1 MAGAEA
7 AALGWIHGT
16 LVNLHPRRVGVSFCN
31 PPLTGSGF
39 WRKEKLARLPHPLG
53 HPPGPLVMTIL
64 FCMLLDPVLLLT
76 QGRHD
81 PPAVEGVPG
90 LQMKFDPRTMELSWD
105 CAENTT
111 SLECVMIHEE
121 KGEIRRQLKNKECH
135 CKFLDYSL
143 HGGVTFMVKVN
154 TTQGLITEK
163 LVYTNPG
170 GEDTAAQNFS
180 CFIYNVSFMNCT
192 WARGPAAPEDVQYFL
207 YIQNSKKKVVQEC
220 PQYIEA
226 SGTHVGCYVNDLSW
240 LSFYNYFLV
249 NGTSRHIGIQFFDSI
264 LSTKKIEVYSAPRNV
279 SVNCNASHCLVA
291 WGRPR
296 TRQALSARDF
306 KYQLHI
312 EKQNKEHTGNQLIDV
327 SGDLENKY
335 NFPCPEPR
343 AKHTVKIRTSD
354 ARAERWGP
362 WSQPLEFGST
372 KPAASFVHV
381 YVLVVLGTL
390 VCALILSCV
399 LKRKQMTTSQMATNS
414 RN

>member
-1 MAGAEA
+1 MWSPYPRDSADTGASSSSR
-7 AALGWIHGT
+7 
-16 LVNLHPRRVGVSFCN
+16 P
-31 PPLTGSGF
+31 
-39 WRKEKLARLPHPLG
+39 
-53 HPPGPLVMTIL
+53 PPGTPG
-64 FCMLLDPVLLLT
+64 DDHPVLHAAGPRVT
-76 QGRHD
+76 PDSGAPRSPSRGRGPRPTDEVRPQDDGTELGLRRKHY
-81 PPAVEGVPG
+81 VPR
-90 LQMKFDPRTMELSWD
+90 MRDDPR
-105 CAENTT
+105 
-111 SLECVMIHEE
+111 
-121 KGEIRRQLKNKECH
+121 GERRDQ
-135 CKFLDYSL
+135 
-143 HGGVTFMVKVN
+143 TA
-154 TTQGLITEK
+154 
-163 LVYTNPG
+163 G

-399 LKRKQMTTSQMATNS
+399 LKRDTY
-414 RN
+414 RNERLFEFPVAAGNK

>member
-1 MAGAEA
+1 MAERRGA
-7 AALGWIHGT
+7 GT
-16 LVNLHPRRVGVSFCN
+16 QSRWPERRL
-31 PPLTGSGF
+31 PPWG
-39 WRKEKLARLPHPLG
+39 LPHPLG
-53 HPPGPLVMTIL
+53 HPPGPLVTTVL

-170 GEDTAAQNFS
+170 GEGTAAQNFS

-207 YIQNSKKKVVQEC
+207 YIRNSKKKVVQEC

-226 SGTHVGCYVNDLSW
+226 SGTHVGCYVKDLSW

-249 NGTSRHIGIQFFDSI
+249 NGTSRHTGIQFFDSI
-264 LSTKKIEVYSAPRNV
+264 LSTKKIGA
-279 SVNCNASHCLVA
+279 
-291 WGRPR
+291 GRCGAAGRRGCDPGVPW
-296 TRQALSARDF
+296 
-306 KYQLHI
+306 
-312 EKQNKEHTGNQLIDV
+312 NKEHTGNQLIDV

-399 LKRKQMTTSQMATNS
+399 LKRFFASETLFPRIPRVKDKWTDDHHTDHQIIWEKCTSDTEQIDHEEIVTVQEVSVTRAST
-414 RN
+414 

>member
-76 QGRHD
+76 QGRH
-81 PPAVEGVPG
+81 
-90 LQMKFDPRTMELSWD
+90 
-105 CAENTT
+105 
-111 SLECVMIHEE
+111 
-121 KGEIRRQLKNKECH
+121 
-135 CKFLDYSL
+135 
-143 HGGVTFMVKVN
+143 
-154 TTQGLITEK
+154 
-163 LVYTNPG
+163 G

-399 LKRKQMTTSQMATNS
+399 LKRDTY
-414 RN
+414 RNERLFEFPVAAGNK

>member
-1 MAGAEA
+1 
-7 AALGWIHGT
+7 
-16 LVNLHPRRVGVSFCN
+16 
-31 PPLTGSGF
+31 
-39 WRKEKLARLPHPLG
+39 
-53 HPPGPLVMTIL
+53 
-64 FCMLLDPVLLLT
+64 
-76 QGRHD
+76 D

-121 KGEIRRQLKNKECH
+121 KGEIRRQNKECH

-170 GEDTAAQNFS
+170 GEGTAAQNFS

-207 YIQNSKKKVVQEC
+207 YIRNSKKKVVQEC

-226 SGTHVGCYVNDLSW
+226 SGTHVGCYVKDLSW

-249 NGTSRHIGIQFFDSI
+249 NGTSRHTGIQFFDSI
-264 LSTKKIEVYSAPRNV
+264 LSTKKIGEDNGVALEKDRPGPFFPEHGTPRFQ
-279 SVNCNASHCLVA
+279 SLLFC
-291 WGRPR
+291 P
-296 TRQALSARDF
+296 
-306 KYQLHI
+306 K
-312 EKQNKEHTGNQLIDV
+312 IDV

-362 WSQPLEFGST
+362 WSQPLEFGT
-372 KPAASFVHV
+372 
-381 YVLVVLGTL
+381 
-390 VCALILSCV
+390 CLSEPGPGG
-399 LKRKQMTTSQMATNS
+399 S
-414 RN
+414 